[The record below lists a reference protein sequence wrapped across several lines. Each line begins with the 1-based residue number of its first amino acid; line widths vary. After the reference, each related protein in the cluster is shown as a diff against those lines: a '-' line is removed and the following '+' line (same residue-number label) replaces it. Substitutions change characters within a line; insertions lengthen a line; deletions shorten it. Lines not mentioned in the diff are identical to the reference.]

1 MNINLSTTYGGL
13 ALKNPIVVG
22 ASNLVTNAEN
32 LVQLQEAGAA
42 AIVYKSLFE
51 EQIELESFQLSQ
63 MQEAYSDWD
72 SEHSSLF
79 PPIAHAGPAE
89 HLRQLKEA
97 RKKLT
102 IPLIGSLNCINDDS
116 WLEYALKMEDTGI
129 DALELNF
136 YQTNTDFGL
145 TSETVEDR
153 QLKALELVRAGV
165 RLPLFVKLSPFY
177 TNTLRLISRM
187 DQFDVGGFV
196 LFNRLFQPDID
207 IEEEKH
213 YYPYNFSNENDNR
226 LALRY
231 AGLLHKKVKGSIVAN
246 TGILHGKD
254 VVRMLLAGADAVQVV
269 SAIYKKGIQT
279 IPHMLQEIKAWMH
292 RKNYKE
298 IDDFQG
304 KLSKHNLTDPY
315 AYKRAQY
322 VDILLNSELF
332 MSYHPKQVAN
342 SREDG
347 KEDYNHQL

>member
-1 MNINLSTTYGGL
+1 MNTNLSTIYGGL
-13 ALKNPIVVG
+13 LLKNPIVVG
-22 ASNLVTNAEN
+22 ASNLVTTPDT
-32 LVQLQEAGAA
+32 LVQLEEAGAA

-79 PPIAHAGPAE
+79 PPISHAGPKE
-89 HLRQLKEA
+89 HLRQLREA

-136 YQTNTDFGL
+136 YQTNTDFAL
-145 TSETVEDR
+145 TAESIEEK
-153 QLKALELVRAGV
+153 QLKALELVRAGI

-177 TNTLRLISRM
+177 TNVLRLISKM
-187 DQFDVGGFV
+187 DQFDVGGYV

-213 YYPYNFSNENDNR
+213 FYPYNFSNESDNR

-269 SAIYKKGIQT
+269 SAIYKRGIHA
-279 IPHMLQEIKAWMH
+279 IPNMLHEVKAWMN
-292 RKNYKE
+292 RKGYHAL
-298 IDDFQG
+298 DDFHG
-304 KLSKHNLTDPY
+304 KLAKHNLTDPY

-332 MSYHPKQVAN
+332 MNYHPKQVTN
-342 SREDG
+342 TKVTG
-347 KEDYNHQL
+347 KEVHKHQL